1 MKLYLNGH
9 GYHFEC
15 ENLCRLFFTYSPV
28 RRVEAPGE
36 TPSENAEPYAE
47 AVINEA
53 SHGYIYEVKCIYGG
67 KRVSREEAHPE
78 QSEYALT
85 RMLYEV
91 FAEITGNLPKWG
103 MLTGIHPVKL
113 LGQYEN
119 KLGEAEAKKIFTDDF
134 FVSGEKYALAKR
146 TLDVQKPYTK
156 TKENDFSLYVG
167 IPFCPSRCSY
177 CSFISQSTEQA
188 KKLVKPYFDLLLL
201 EIEKTAELTKALG
214 LRLIS
219 VYIGGGTPTTLSAAE
234 LSALCEKIFAS
245 FDMSTCTEFTVEAGR
260 ADTITPEKM
269 SAMKAAGV
277 TRISINPQSMSD
289 NVLRAIGRNHTA
301 DDVRA
306 AFDMA
311 TKAGFT
317 NINADLIVGLPEDT
331 FAGFSETLRETISLG
346 ASNITVHSLA
356 LKRSASLIEEKLD
369 ISSHKDSSLA
379 AEMVNFSIEALTNAG
394 FEPYYMYRQSRMAG
408 NLENTGWAK
417 NGDICAYNTYTM
429 DESSTVIACGAG
441 GVSKL
446 KDPYTD
452 RLERVFNFKYP
463 KEYIDRNTE
472 ILERKERIRGLYE
485 QFRKRIY

>member
-1 MKLYLNGH
+1 
-9 GYHFEC
+9 
-15 ENLCRLFFTYSPV
+15 
-28 RRVEAPGE
+28 
-36 TPSENAEPYAE
+36 
-47 AVINEA
+47 
-53 SHGYIYEVKCIYGG
+53 
-67 KRVSREEAHPE
+67 
-78 QSEYALT
+78 
-85 RMLYEV
+85 
-91 FAEITGNLPKWG
+91 
-103 MLTGIHPVKL
+103 
-113 LGQYEN
+113 
-119 KLGEAEAKKIFTDDF
+119 
-134 FVSGEKYALAKR
+134 
-146 TLDVQKPYTK
+146 
-156 TKENDFSLYVG
+156 
-167 IPFCPSRCSY
+167 
-177 CSFISQSTEQA
+177 
-188 KKLVKPYFDLLLL
+188 
-201 EIEKTAELTKALG
+201 
-214 LRLIS
+214 
-219 VYIGGGTPTTLSAAE
+219 
-234 LSALCEKIFAS
+234 
-245 FDMSTCTEFTVEAGR
+245 
-260 ADTITPEKM
+260 M